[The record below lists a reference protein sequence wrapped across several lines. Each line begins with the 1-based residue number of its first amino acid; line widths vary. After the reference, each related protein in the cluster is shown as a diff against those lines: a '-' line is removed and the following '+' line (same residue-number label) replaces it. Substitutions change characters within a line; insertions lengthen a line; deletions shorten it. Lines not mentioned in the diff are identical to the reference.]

1 LQGGEKISDDG
12 IESLF
17 NELDTMKLG
26 YLNYEDF
33 VYLLLPK

>member
-1 LQGGEKISDDG
+1 MDEEGV
-12 IESLF
+12 
-17 NELDTMKLG
+17 NELLSEMDYLSVG